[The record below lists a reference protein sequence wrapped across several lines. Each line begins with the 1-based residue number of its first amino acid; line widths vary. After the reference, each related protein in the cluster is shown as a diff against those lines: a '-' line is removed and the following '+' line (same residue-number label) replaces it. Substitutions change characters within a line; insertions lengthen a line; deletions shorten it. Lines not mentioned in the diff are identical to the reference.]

1 MDIETVD
8 HMKLVTEQRFETRRR
23 KILFTIV
30 TMFSVVALI
39 FVISVVHEE
48 LDKTNG
54 FTVGGD
60 SFLRQKSKF
69 KTLFRTLCARE
80 WMRSVLI

>member
-8 HMKLVTEQRFETRRR
+8 HMKLVTEQRFETRRK

-30 TMFSVVALI
+30 TIFSVVALI

-48 LDKTNG
+48 LDKTKG
-54 FTVGGD
+54 FTVGGGFR
-60 SFLRQKSKF
+60 FLEPNSKY
-69 KTLFRTLCARE
+69 KTLFRT
-80 WMRSVLI
+80 

>member
-8 HMKLVTEQRFETRRR
+8 HMKLVTEQRFETRRK

-30 TMFSVVALI
+30 TIFSVVALI

-54 FTVGGD
+54 FTVGEGYVYWN
-60 SFLRQKSKF
+60 QIQNIY
-69 KTLFRTLCARE
+69 KTLFRT
-80 WMRSVLI
+80 

>member
-8 HMKLVTEQRFETRRR
+8 HMKLVTEQRFETRRK

-30 TMFSVVALI
+30 TIFSLVALI

-48 LDKTNG
+48 LEKTKG
-54 FTVGGD
+54 YTVGGV
-60 SFLRQKSKF
+60 SVFWNQIQNIKLFLGH
-69 KTLFRTLCARE
+69 
-80 WMRSVLI
+80 SVPGNG

>member
-8 HMKLVTEQRFETRRR
+8 HMKLVTERRFETRRK

-30 TMFSVVALI
+30 TIFSVVALI

-54 FTVGGD
+54 FTVGEGYV
-60 SFLRQKSKF
+60 FYGTKF
-69 KTLFRTLCARE
+69 K
-80 WMRSVLI
+80 I

>member
-8 HMKLVTEQRFETRRR
+8 HMKLVTEQRFETRRK

-30 TMFSVVALI
+30 TIFSVVALI

-54 FTVGGD
+54 FTVGEGYVFMEQN
-60 SFLRQKSKF
+60 SKYKIFLGH
-69 KTLFRTLCARE
+69 
-80 WMRSVLI
+80 SVPGNG

>member
-8 HMKLVTEQRFETRRR
+8 HMKLVTEQRFETRRK

-30 TMFSVVALI
+30 TIFSVVALI

-48 LDKTNG
+48 LDKTQG
-54 FTVGGD
+54 FTVGVGF
-60 SFLRQKSKF
+60 FLLGPNSKYNI
-69 KTLFRTLCARE
+69 LFRT
-80 WMRSVLI
+80 